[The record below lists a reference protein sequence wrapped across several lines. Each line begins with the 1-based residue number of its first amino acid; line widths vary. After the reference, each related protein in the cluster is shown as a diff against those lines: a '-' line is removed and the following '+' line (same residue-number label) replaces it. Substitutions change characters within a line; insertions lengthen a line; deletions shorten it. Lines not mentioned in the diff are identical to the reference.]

1 MMPIIRVPAQ
11 DMATELAVGAQM
23 AMLGRNAG
31 SESSLAARAV
41 AIAAPHYG
49 NGGGVEYGDSPTS
62 DRRGCVY
69 LSWVWDRA
77 GNQFRVVKWD
87 GRGWR
92 PF

>member
-11 DMATELAVGAQM
+11 EMTTELAVGAQM
-23 AMLGRNAG
+23 AMLGRNAT
-31 SESSLAARAV
+31 SESSLAARAL

-49 NGGGVEYGDSPTS
+49 DGGGVEYGDTPASN
-62 DRRGCVY
+62 RRGCVY
-69 LSWVWDRA
+69 LSWTWDRTER
-77 GNQFRVVKWD
+77 QFRVVKWD